1 MLPLSA
7 PRTFTFEND
16 ARGMNGRY
24 REAASQR
31 SIIKVMAGLGRMQ
44 TAVSPFNLKNWHRRT
59 SASGVLLPPA
69 RCSVS
74 GHERLPLPV
83 TALCRAGPW

>member
-59 SASGVLLPPA
+59 SASGVLLPPLA
-69 RCSVS
+69 VPFQGTKGS
-74 GHERLPLPV
+74 PLPV